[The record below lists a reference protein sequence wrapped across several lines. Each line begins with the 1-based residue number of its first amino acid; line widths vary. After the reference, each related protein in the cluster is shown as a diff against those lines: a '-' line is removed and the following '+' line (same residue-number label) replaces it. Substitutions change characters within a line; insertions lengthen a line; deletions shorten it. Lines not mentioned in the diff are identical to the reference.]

1 MVNSTCTKIAMRL
14 REKQAGAQPFF
25 GKEARNSMKKQNL
38 TAPFEVNELE
48 KIDKPIMLTGVR
60 INSKAKAPIF
70 ISYNEGKAIIY
81 DRECTFTRNEQG
93 LTLIITKEVGA

>member
-1 MVNSTCTKIAMRL
+1 MNTNLGGYRMISLTGIDLNDADIT
-14 REKQAGAQPFF
+14 
-25 GKEARNSMKKQNL
+25 AR
-38 TAPFEVNELE
+38 ADIINELE

-70 ISYNEGKAIIY
+70 IEYNEGKVIIY

-93 LTLIITKEVGA
+93 LTQITTKEVGTK